1 MLISNPTLFLS
12 GNIWDHL
19 ASANVVRHEAGHRRR
34 HLQDYSHLEKSAGE
48 GGVSK
53 DKDKEVSKSQLG
65 RRPDTTQCQLTNVF
79 GTCPGWLALK
89 KYFVNI
95 FDTIML

>member
-1 MLISNPTLFLS
+1 MLISNPILLFS

-19 ASANVVRHEAGHRRR
+19 ASANVVRHKAGHRRR

-53 DKDKEVSKSQLG
+53 DKDQDNNKDKGKEIV
-65 RRPDTTQCQLTNVF
+65 
-79 GTCPGWLALK
+79 
-89 KYFVNI
+89 
-95 FDTIML
+95 

>member
-1 MLISNPTLFLS
+1 MLISNPTLLFS

-53 DKDKEVSKSQLG
+53 DKDKDKGKEDIKEQEKDSVQ
-65 RRPDTTQCQLTNVF
+65 
-79 GTCPGWLALK
+79 
-89 KYFVNI
+89 
-95 FDTIML
+95 

>member
-1 MLISNPTLFLS
+1 MLISNPTLLFS

-34 HLQDYSHLEKSAGE
+34 HLQDYSHLEKSAGK

-53 DKDKEVSKSQLG
+53 DKDKENNKG
-65 RRPDTTQCQLTNVF
+65 KDK
-79 GTCPGWLALK
+79 GK
-89 KYFVNI
+89 ENI
-95 FDTIML
+95 KEQEKDSIQ

>member
-1 MLISNPTLFLS
+1 MLISNPTLLFS

-19 ASANVVRHEAGHRRR
+19 ASADVVRHEAGHRRR

-53 DKDKEVSKSQLG
+53 DKDKENNKG
-65 RRPDTTQCQLTNVF
+65 KDK
-79 GTCPGWLALK
+79 GK
-89 KYFVNI
+89 ENI
-95 FDTIML
+95 KEQEKDSVQ

>member
-1 MLISNPTLFLS
+1 MLISNPTLLLS

-19 ASANVVRHEAGHRRR
+19 ASANVVRHKAGHRRR

-53 DKDKEVSKSQLG
+53 DKDKGKENNKDKDKGKENNKEQEKDSVL
-65 RRPDTTQCQLTNVF
+65 
-79 GTCPGWLALK
+79 
-89 KYFVNI
+89 
-95 FDTIML
+95 

>member
-1 MLISNPTLFLS
+1 MLISNPTLLLS

-19 ASANVVRHEAGHRRR
+19 ASADFVRHEAGHRRR

-53 DKDKEVSKSQLG
+53 DKDKDKGKEDIKEQEKDSVQ
-65 RRPDTTQCQLTNVF
+65 
-79 GTCPGWLALK
+79 
-89 KYFVNI
+89 
-95 FDTIML
+95 

>member
-1 MLISNPTLFLS
+1 MLISNPTLLFS

-19 ASANVVRHEAGHRRR
+19 ASANVVRHKASHRRR

-53 DKDKEVSKSQLG
+53 DKDQDNNKDKGKEIV
-65 RRPDTTQCQLTNVF
+65 
-79 GTCPGWLALK
+79 
-89 KYFVNI
+89 
-95 FDTIML
+95 